1 MSIVDASGLERER
14 HLLERSGTAE
24 RVAAILRQYIT
35 DGVFAPGERLSE
47 PVISSALGVSRNT
60 LRESFQLLAHER
72 LAVHELNRG
81 VFVRELTT
89 EDIEDLY
96 VVRRATECGA
106 LRRAAE
112 LSTVDFSAT
121 EVALRDGRAAA
132 QTSDWPAV
140 GTASIHFHQA
150 LADLA
155 GSERISATM
164 RQVLAETRLFFVLN
178 EKENTRQFYEPFLDC
193 HEQILRDL
201 KCGRFDTAEAALDRY
216 LRDAEARLIDLS
228 SPTS

>member
-1 MSIVDASGLERER
+1 MSIVDASGLAAQR

-24 RVAAILRQYIT
+24 RVAGILRQYIT
-35 DGVFAPGERLSE
+35 EGVFAPGERLSE
-47 PVISSALGVSRNT
+47 PAISNALGVSRNT

-81 VFVRELTT
+81 VFVRSLTVA
-89 EDIEDLY
+89 DIEDLY

-112 LSTVDFSAT
+112 LSTSDFSAV
-121 EVALRDGRAAA
+121 EEAVRDGRAAA
-132 QTSDWPAV
+132 AAEDWQAV

-164 RQVLAETRLFFVLN
+164 RQVLAETRLFFGLT
-178 EKENTRQFYEPFLDC
+178 ENSQAFHEPFLDC
-193 HEQILRDL
+193 HEHILDHLR
-201 KCGRFDTAEAALDRY
+201 KGRFAEAEATLDRY
-216 LRDAEARLIDLS
+216 LRDAEAQLLAGARKGS
-228 SPTS
+228 

>member
-1 MSIVDASGLERER
+1 VTVDASGLESER
-14 HLLERSGTAE
+14 HQLERSGTAE

-112 LSTVDFSAT
+112 RSTVDLTAA
-121 EVALRDGRAAA
+121 ERALRDGRAAA
-132 QTSDWPAV
+132 AAEDWPAV

-155 GSERISATM
+155 GSERMSATM

-178 EKENTRQFYEPFLDC
+178 ENTREFYEPFLEC
-193 HEQILRDL
+193 HERILDDL
-201 KCGRFDTAEAALDRY
+201 RRARFDVAEATLDRY
-216 LRDAEARLIDLS
+216 LRDAEAWLIDLS

>member
-1 MSIVDASGLERER
+1 VSVDPSGLASER

-24 RVAAILRQYIT
+24 RVATILRQYIT

-112 LSTVDFSAT
+112 RSTVDLVPVEQAM
-121 EVALRDGRAAA
+121 RDGRAAA
-132 QTSDWPAV
+132 AAEDWPAV

-178 EKENTRQFYEPFLDC
+178 ENTREFYEPFLDC
-193 HEQILRDL
+193 HESILLELR
-201 KCGRFDTAEAALDRY
+201 CGRFDVAEATLDRY
-216 LRDAEARLIDLS
+216 LRDAEALLLALS
-228 SPTS
+228 EPAT

>member
-1 MSIVDASGLERER
+1 VSIVDGSGLERER

-81 VFVRELTT
+81 VFVRELTRA
-89 EDIEDLY
+89 DIEDLY
-96 VVRRATECGA
+96 VVRRATGCGA

-112 LSTVDFSAT
+112 LSHLDLTAA
-121 EVALRDGRAAA
+121 ERALRDGRAAA
-132 QTSDWPAV
+132 EAGDWPTV

-164 RQVLAETRLFFVLN
+164 RQVLAETRLFFVLG
-178 EKENTRQFYEPFLDC
+178 ENTRSFYEPFLHY
-193 HEQILRDL
+193 HERILRDL
-201 KCGRFDTAEAALDRY
+201 RRGRFDAAEAALDRY
-216 LRDAEARLIDLS
+216 LRDAEAHLIHLNA
-228 SPTS
+228 PA